1 MSLIVG
7 QNSWVTIS
15 EADSYLTIR
24 MSAED
29 WFDLSDSADPGEV
42 SKTTL
47 LVTAFRWLMNSPQL
61 SLTSSLIDDSI
72 KNAQIEAALFLLEH
86 YNELN
91 ERRAAMFTGVEE
103 FGLSKRKEK
112 LNIENLQIPDFII
125 GSLGLYTAENTTVTL
140 LGHYDV

>member
-29 WFDLSDSADPGEV
+29 WFNLSDIANPGEV

-47 LVTAFRWLMNSPQL
+47 LTTAFRWLMGSPQL
-61 SLTSSLIDDSI
+61 SLMSSLTDDFI

-86 YNELN
+86 YDALN

-103 FGLSKRKEK
+103 FDLSKKSEK
-112 LNIENLQIPDFII
+112 LNIGNLQIPDYII
-125 GSLGLYTAENTTVTL
+125 GTLGLYTTENITVEL
-140 LGHYDV
+140 LGHYDN